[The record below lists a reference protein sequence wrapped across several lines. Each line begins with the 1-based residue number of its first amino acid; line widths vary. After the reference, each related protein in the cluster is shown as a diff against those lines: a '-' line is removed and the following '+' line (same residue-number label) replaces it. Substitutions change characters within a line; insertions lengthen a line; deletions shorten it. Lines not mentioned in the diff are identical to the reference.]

1 MAAIRDPQSEI
12 RDRWRWVAAE
22 GGRGQQPPNPT
33 YIYIPASMVY
43 STRIL
48 SRYTNLL
55 QDILLTPHL
64 QLLGTA
70 PSLLGL

>member
-55 QDILLTPHL
+55 QDILL
-64 QLLGTA
+64 GII
-70 PSLLGL
+70 